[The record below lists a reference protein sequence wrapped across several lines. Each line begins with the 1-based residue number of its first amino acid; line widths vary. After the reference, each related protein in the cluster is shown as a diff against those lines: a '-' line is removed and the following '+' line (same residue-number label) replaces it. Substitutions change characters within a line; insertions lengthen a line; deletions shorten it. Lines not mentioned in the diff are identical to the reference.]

1 MFSSQNII
9 GLDYVCKVHL
19 YINTFLV
26 LGINRNSSSCF
37 CKSKIKIETAAELQ
51 HKYGKEFNI
60 VNNAYNESA
69 VLLVNTSI
77 TVTKIRMLW
86 FNKNLGNKL
95 TGIDCL
101 SLWEKVFYRNH
112 CGNQKNSKR
121 KQSKKKTY

>member
-1 MFSSQNII
+1 M
-9 GLDYVCKVHL
+9 
-19 YINTFLV
+19 
-26 LGINRNSSSCF
+26 
-37 CKSKIKIETAAELQ
+37 ETAVELQ
-51 HKYGKEFNI
+51 YKYGKEFNI

-86 FNKNLGNKL
+86 FNN
-95 TGIDCL
+95 IDFL

-121 KQSKKKTY
+121 KQSKRKTY